1 MRGVLQSFLI
11 WVARIGR
18 SAATAPVTRVYP
30 IVKRSDGSRHPGP
43 PNREAQRRL
52 PSRVIL
58 DCEPHR
64 RWNPWY
70 RSDCIVSRRFSSLGR
85 HRFAVVSL
93 ARKTSVATTSH
104 RDWPHLALQL
114 RNAHH
119 RNLGCGQSPLKHS
132 ASCLADVAHTQRIGR
147 SRMGMVVFSSSQI
160 VCVRRLARVRHIISC
175 SASRDLVQRVCR
187 ARLCIR
193 AISTLVGSCHVCRFR
208 FLRTVKATAT
218 VF

>member
-1 MRGVLQSFLI
+1 MRVRFPSPAPEMIEGPRACEGSFCYLCT
-11 WVARIGR
+11 GR
-18 SAATAPVTRVYP
+18 SNREE
-30 IVKRSDGSRHPGP
+30 RSDGSRHPGP

-70 RSDCIVSRRFSSLGR
+70 RSYCIVRHRFSSLGR

-93 ARKTSVATTSH
+93 ARKTSVATTPH

-132 ASCLADVAHTQRIGR
+132 TSCLANVAHAERIG
-147 SRMGMVVFSSSQI
+147 SPHMGMVIF
-160 VCVRRLARVRHIISC
+160 
-175 SASRDLVQRVCR
+175 
-187 ARLCIR
+187 
-193 AISTLVGSCHVCRFR
+193 
-208 FLRTVKATAT
+208 
-218 VF
+218 